1 MEKRKIVFY
10 LTIGMILIL
19 HLTACTNRSS
29 ELPAPDSTVFGYEGE
44 TKIIFDGVCAK
55 YNDKKEKNQVFLPIV
70 QVLGT
75 YEEGNITKIVSC
87 VSLTEMSLEE
97 GNLTIAGTNIFPMV
111 TEIKYEK
118 NFQYLST
125 DGKTIGEV
133 ERKLNLETQVQAP
146 VKKGETAGT
155 LEYYRDGQKLGEINI
170 LFTETI
176 EKATYKNCL
185 EKIITEAF

>member
-97 GNLTIAGTNIFPMV
+97 GNLTIAGTKMHGSMPIHM
-111 TEIKYEK
+111 
-118 NFQYLST
+118 L
-125 DGKTIGEV
+125 
-133 ERKLNLETQVQAP
+133 QARQHQRQIHIIIL
-146 VKKGETAGT
+146 TFSMII
-155 LEYYRDGQKLGEINI
+155 RDQMLGIV
-170 LFTETI
+170 
-176 EKATYKNCL
+176 
-185 EKIITEAF
+185 

>member
-19 HLTACTNRSS
+19 HLTACASRSS

-97 GNLTIAGTNIFPMV
+97 LNNSRN
-111 TEIKYEK
+111 KY
-118 NFQYLST
+118 FS
-125 DGKTIGEV
+125 DG
-133 ERKLNLETQVQAP
+133 
-146 VKKGETAGT
+146 
-155 LEYYRDGQKLGEINI
+155 YRN
-170 LFTETI
+170 
-176 EKATYKNCL
+176 
-185 EKIITEAF
+185 KI

>member
-75 YEEGNITKIVSC
+75 YEEGIINRNESRR
-87 VSLTEMSLEE
+87 
-97 GNLTIAGTNIFPMV
+97 
-111 TEIKYEK
+111 
-118 NFQYLST
+118 
-125 DGKTIGEV
+125 
-133 ERKLNLETQVQAP
+133 RKLNNSRN
-146 VKKGETAGT
+146 KYFSDG
-155 LEYYRDGQKLGEINI
+155 YRN
-170 LFTETI
+170 
-176 EKATYKNCL
+176 
-185 EKIITEAF
+185 KI

>member
-19 HLTACTNRSS
+19 HLTACANRSS

-97 GNLTIAGTNIFPMV
+97 GNLTICETRHRKQDICITRN
-111 TEIKYEK
+111 
-118 NFQYLST
+118 
-125 DGKTIGEV
+125 GKD
-133 ERKLNLETQVQAP
+133 
-146 VKKGETAGT
+146 KKP
-155 LEYYRDGQKLGEINI
+155 
-170 LFTETI
+170 
-176 EKATYKNCL
+176 
-185 EKIITEAF
+185 